1 MFQYSSSTMTQ
12 DGTSLSPEQ
21 ALQHARLTF
30 QNNQVYS
37 IKQRIT
43 EVKRVIEYIRINR
56 ESITDELTQA
66 TGKTRTDALV
76 SEILGVLDNLHWNCA
91 NAKRI
96 LTEKKVHTP
105 ITLLGKSSR
114 IRHEP
119 FGVILLIVPWN
130 YPLHI
135 SLTFA
140 IGAFLAG
147 NCVIIKPSEHT
158 PMPGLLERIFA
169 AAPLLASCIQVIY
182 GDGKTAQQLI
192 DAKPDK
198 IFFTGSTVTG
208 KKILRQA
215 SEHLIPVDVELGG
228 KDPMIV
234 FEDVN
239 IQRTVAGALWG
250 AMTNAG
256 QSCTSV
262 ELLYLQ
268 RSIFNPFI
276 TQFKQ
281 AMEEL
286 VINTGDQGNAD
297 VGAITTNFQAEI
309 IQEHLEDAKRKGA
322 NLFSVGQAI
331 SATSRLIP
339 PTLITDVS
347 EDMLIVQEETFG
359 PVVCAIPFDS
369 EDEIIR
375 LVNQS
380 PYGLSASV
388 WSKDLKRAQRVSH
401 ALQTGAVSINNVM
414 LTEGNPALPFGG
426 VKESGFG
433 RGKGEEGLLAF
444 TRSKAIIIDKQSSK
458 KEPNWYPYTIKK
470 YQLFSELIDTLFSN
484 DWLKYIKLALVGGKL
499 EKTSQQARGD

>member
-1 MFQYSSSTMTQ
+1 MLKYSSSTTTQ

-21 ALQHARLTF
+21 VMQQARHAVQHI
-30 QNNQVYS
+30 QVYS

-76 SEILGVLDNLHWNCA
+76 SEILGVLDNLHWNCSNA
-91 NAKRI
+91 NRI
-96 LTEKKVHTP
+96 LAEKKVHTP
-105 ITLLGKSSR
+105 VTLLGKSSR

-119 FGVILLIVPWN
+119 YGVILLIVPWN

-147 NCVIIKPSEHT
+147 NSVIIKPSEHT

-169 AAPLLASCIQVIY
+169 AAPLLASCIHVMY
-182 GDGKTAQQLI
+182 GDGVIGQELI
-192 DAKPDK
+192 DARPDK

-208 KKILRQA
+208 KKILRHA
-215 SEHLIPVDVELGG
+215 SELLIPVDVELGG

-239 IQRTVAGALWG
+239 LQRTVAGALWG

-262 ELLYLQ
+262 ELLYIQ
-268 RSIFNPFI
+268 RAIFNPFI

-281 AMEEL
+281 AMEQL

-297 VGAITTNFQAEI
+297 VGAITTSFQAEI
-309 IQEHLEDAKRKGA
+309 IQEHLDDAKRKGA
-322 NLFSVGQAI
+322 MLFSVGQAI
-331 SATSRLIP
+331 SSTSRLIP
-339 PTLITDVS
+339 PTLITDVN
-347 EDMLIVQEETFG
+347 EDMLIMQEETFG

-380 PYGLSASV
+380 SYGLSASV
-388 WSKDLKRAQRVSH
+388 WSKDLKRAKRVSH

-444 TRSKAIIIDKQSSK
+444 TRSKAIIIDKQSGK
-458 KEPNWYPYTIKK
+458 KEPNWYPYTLKK
-470 YQLFSELIDTLFSN
+470 YQLFGELIDALFSKG
-484 DWLKYIKLALVGGKL
+484 WLKYIKLALVGGKL
-499 EKTSQQARGD
+499 EKTSQQNRGD